1 MPDDDAAA
9 ARPAAAARGAASG
22 PGILVLLRHGQSTY
36 NAEDRFTGLLDV
48 PLSERGVDEARRAG
62 DLLAH
67 ALVRHPELT
76 PRRVITSPLVRAS
89 ATAAI
94 VAEALPGPPPVEVAW
109 RLVERHYGAFT
120 DTPRAVVRSEHG
132 EEAFWRYRRSYAHR
146 PPPLAPDA
154 PARADVDAVLA
165 RLPDDARAA
174 LRPDT
179 ESLADVVDRLRPFW
193 DGVRAALLRGETLLV
208 VGHGNSLRALSVLVD
223 GLAPEEVRDLDVP
236 TGHPLVRRFLLEQAR
251 PGRGTDEDA
260 GGTRLVPL
268 VRGGTYLDADGAEH
282 AIADLRAR
290 GGT

>member
-1 MPDDDAAA
+1 MPDDDADRAV
-9 ARPAAAARGAASG
+9 PAARGAASG

-67 ALVRHPELT
+67 AVARHPELA
-76 PRRVITSPLVRAS
+76 PRSVLTSPLVRAS
-89 ATAAI
+89 RTAEI
-94 VAEALPGPPPVEVAW
+94 VAAALPGPPPVEIAW

-120 DTPRAVVRSEHG
+120 DTARETVRRDHG

-146 PPPLAPDA
+146 PPPLGTDA
-154 PARADVDAVLA
+154 PARAAVDAVLSA
-165 RLPDDARAA
+165 LPDDARAQ

-193 DGVRAALLRGETLLV
+193 DETRVALVRGETLLV

-236 TGHPLVRRFLLEQAR
+236 TGHPLVRRFLLDGA
-251 PGRGTDEDA
+251 
-260 GGTRLVPL
+260 RLVPL

-282 AIADLRAR
+282 AIADLRSR

>member
-9 ARPAAAARGAASG
+9 ARPASAVQGAASG

-48 PLSERGVDEARRAG
+48 PLSARGVDEARRAG

-67 ALVRHPELT
+67 AVVRHPELT

-94 VAEALPGPPPVEVAW
+94 VAEGLPGPPPVEVEW

-132 EEAFWRYRRSYAHR
+132 EESFWRYRRSYAHR

-165 RLPDDARAA
+165 TLPDDARAT

-179 ESLADVVDRLRPFW
+179 ESLADVVERLRPFW
-193 DGVRAALLRGETLLV
+193 DATRAALLRGETLLV

-223 GLAPEEVRDLDVP
+223 DLAPEDVRDLDVP
-236 TGHPLVRRFLLEQAR
+236 TGHPLVRRFLLDGAR
-251 PGRGTDEDA
+251 SRRERGVPGEP
-260 GGTRLVPL
+260 RLVPL